1 MQLFLEIILF
11 SENFVIYVKDR
22 VLFSMVESNLWY
34 IKTANKKVKKV
45 KMIGFIK
52 TCDQCPHKLSLAT
65 FHFTDWM
72 QKQPPRDVLSKRCF
86 ENIHKFTGEHPC
98 RSVISIKLL
107 CNFYDWWWW
116 EPEGE
121 FCLGGRVKLTR
132 FNFLTRFSSYLNIIN
147 LKIPAKHCGDKL
159 PVV

>member
-22 VLFSMVESNLWY
+22 VPFSMVESNLWY
-34 IKTANKKVKKV
+34 IKTANKKVKEA

-107 CNFYDWWWW
+107 CNFYDW
-116 EPEGE
+116 
-121 FCLGGRVKLTR
+121 
-132 FNFLTRFSSYLNIIN
+132 
-147 LKIPAKHCGDKL
+147 
-159 PVV
+159 